1 MARGDV
7 VYVDLPRASQHEQA
21 GTRPAVAVQATLDPR
36 NPMLMV
42 VPFTSKLSA
51 LQFPH
56 TIRIE
61 PSQTNGLSV
70 PSVLLVFQL
79 RAIGKGRIVST
90 IGRLDDAYMDRLDQA
105 MRSLLGL

>member
-1 MARGDV
+1 MGRGDV
-7 VYVDLPRASQHEQA
+7 VYVDLPPASQHEQA
-21 GTRPAVAVQATLDPR
+21 GTRPAVAVQATSDPR
-36 NPMLMV
+36 NPMLII

-61 PSQTNGLSV
+61 PSKTNGLSV

-79 RAIGKGRIVST
+79 RAISKGRIVST
-90 IGRLDDAYMDRLDQA
+90 IGRLEDDYMGKLERQMRL
-105 MRSLLGL
+105 MLGL

>member
-7 VYVDLPRASQHEQA
+7 IFVDLPPASQHEQA
-21 GTRPAVAVQATLDPR
+21 GTRPAVAVQAASDPR
-36 NPMLMV
+36 NPMLMI
-42 VPFTSKLSA
+42 VPFTSKLTA

-56 TIRIE
+56 TIRVE
-61 PSQTNGLSV
+61 PSKINGLSV

-79 RAIGKGRIVST
+79 RAISKARIVST
-90 IGRLDDAYMDRLDQA
+90 MGRLEDQYMDKLDLA